1 MTRKQYLERKRRHKR
16 IMRIRMIV
24 KAAIYLVMALLCVLI
39 VFGAV
44 RLVKS
49 IASRFHKEPEPVE
62 VVEEVTPG
70 DTAQKIAMATPTAG
84 EPGWNYDENGWWY
97 KNDDATQLANGWKT
111 IDGQKY
117 YFTET
122 GYLPKGW
129 VEIDGDDLF
138 FKDSGIQDPTQHL
151 KRVALTY
158 DDGPAETT
166 SVILDV
172 LEQYNAK
179 ATFFVVGTQAE
190 YYDDALR
197 REVELGMEVG
207 SHTYDHDTLY
217 GADAEFI
224 RNTMEKNDKTIQEIA
239 GITPEIMRPTG
250 GGYDATVRE
259 NVGKPML
266 IWDVDTLDWSTK
278 DADNTFN
285 VIMDEIQDGSVILMH
300 DIWKATGEATKRIVP
315 ELAARGYK
323 MVTISELARA
333 YGYDL
338 EDGVPYYSFYPKD
351 SPDPQIASQY
361 GSGGEA
367 SGESTASSGE
377 GTESS
382 GETAESEAADTGE
395 ESSENG

>member
-1 MTRKQYLERKRRHKR
+1 MTRQEYLERKRRHKR
-16 IMRIRMIV
+16 IMRIRAAV
-24 KAAIYLVMALLCVLI
+24 KAAIYLLAVLICVL
-39 VFGAV
+39 VVMGAV
-44 RLVKS
+44 RLVKR
-49 IASRFHKEPEPVE
+49 IAGHFHKEPEE
-62 VVEEVTPG
+62 VVAEEPVISG
-70 DTAQKIAMATPTAG
+70 DTAQKKAMSNPVQG
-84 EPGWNYDENGWWY
+84 ETGWNYDENGWWY
-97 KNDDATQLANGWKT
+97 KYDDGTQAAGGWKT
-111 IDGQKY
+111 IDGQRY

-129 VEIDGDDLF
+129 IEIDGDDYF
-138 FKDSGIQDPTQHL
+138 FKDSGIQDPTAHM

-190 YYDDALR
+190 YYDDTLR

-224 RNTMEKNDKTIQEIA
+224 RNTMKKNDDTIQQIA

-266 IWDVDTLDWSTK
+266 IWDLDTLDWKTK
-278 DADNTFN
+278 DPENTYN
-285 VIMDEIQDGSVILMH
+285 VIMNEVKDGSVILMH
-300 DIWKATGEATKRIVP
+300 DIWKATGEATQRIVP
-315 ELAARGYK
+315 ALIEQGYK
-323 MVTISELARA
+323 LVTVSELARA
-333 YGYDL
+333 NGFEL
-338 EDGVPYYSFYPKD
+338 EPGVPYYSFYPED
-351 SPDPQIASQY
+351 SPSAQVSGNAGAS
-361 GSGGEA
+361 
-367 SGESTASSGE
+367 
-377 GTESS
+377 
-382 GETAESEAADTGE
+382 E
-395 ESSENG
+395 ESSETGESSEESAEETSEG